1 MNIFDLDVK
10 EINKKMKEIL
20 SQTTP
25 EKVLSDL
32 FECGYRRIDIDE
44 IENETKK
51 INYKIEEKFNIDKE
65 YFNFIKLHKNRI
77 SYNFIKIFLIKPKT
91 NNENIEMGDAA

>member
-1 MNIFDLDVK
+1 MNIFDLDLK

-20 SQTTP
+20 SKETP

-32 FECGYRRIDIDE
+32 IECGYKRIDIEE

-51 INYKIEEKFNIDKE
+51 INYKVEEKFNINKE
-65 YFNFIKLHKNRI
+65 YLDFIKLHKNKT
-77 SYNFIKIFLIKPKT
+77 SYNFIKIFLTKPKT
-91 NNENIEMGDAA
+91 NNKSI